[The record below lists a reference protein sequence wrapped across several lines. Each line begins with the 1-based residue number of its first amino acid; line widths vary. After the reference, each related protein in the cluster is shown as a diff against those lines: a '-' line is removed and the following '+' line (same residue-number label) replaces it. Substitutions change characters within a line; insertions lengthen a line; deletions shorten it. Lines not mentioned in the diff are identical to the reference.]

1 MLKSLRVIHI
11 HTRDLP
17 QLGTESE
24 QAQLPCE
31 IQGGF
36 YLETCQR
43 KLTVCTEEQLRAH
56 TGGFYPRVSLLSGVA
71 AYSFL
76 VRVAAGLES
85 QVVGETDVFGQLKE
99 AWQKQSA
106 CLSKEIQSIFPNVFQ
121 DAKEIRSSYL
131 EHLGGV
137 NYGTLV
143 RKYLAIRQPE
153 LSPARSNGIT
163 LLVGAGS
170 LAVSVAPFLTGREI
184 WISNR
189 SLEKAELLATDL
201 RAKGLQV
208 RVLKSFDG
216 ELEGF
221 QKASQVII
229 CVPLAASGDE
239 VRDELRVAAWE
250 LNSNSERIALHLG
263 CERERSGV
271 WAEAQKTEFLND
283 VFEFQKAQGEVRS
296 LKIAQA
302 LKACEERAKL
312 RSLGPSMGVYHG
324 WEDLAV
330 FG

>member
-1 MLKSLRVIHI
+1 MLRSLKVIHI

-17 QLGTESE
+17 VTGLDPENGL
-24 QAQLPCE
+24 LPGPIE
-31 IQGGF
+31 GGF

-43 KLTVCTEEQLRAH
+43 RLTVCTENQLLTH
-56 TGGFYPRVSLLSGVA
+56 DGKFYPGVSIFSGVA

-76 VRVAAGLES
+76 VRIAAGLES
-85 QVVGETDVFGQLKE
+85 QIVGETDVFGQLKE
-99 AWQKQSA
+99 AWKKQSPS
-106 CLSKEIQSIFPNVFQ
+106 LNKEIQSLFPNVFQ

-143 RKYLAIRQPE
+143 RKYLAIRQVQT
-153 LSPARSNGIT
+153 SSNEPSIS
-163 LLVGAGS
+163 LLVGAGA
-170 LAVSVAPFLTGREI
+170 LAVSVAPFLTGTEV

-189 SLEKAELLATDL
+189 SVEKARLLAKDL
-201 RAKGLQV
+201 EEKGFKV
-208 RVLKSFDG
+208 RVLSSPEQ
-216 ELEGF
+216 ELEAF
-221 QKASQVII
+221 KTASQAIL
-229 CVPLAASGDE
+229 CVPIDPLQDDA
-239 VRDELRVAAWE
+239 RVQAWSRN
-250 LNSNSERIALHLG
+250 LNKERIALHLG
-263 CERERSGV
+263 SERDRSGV
-271 WAEAQKTEFLND
+271 WAQAEKIEFLND

-312 RSLGPSMGVYHG
+312 RSLGPSMGVHHG